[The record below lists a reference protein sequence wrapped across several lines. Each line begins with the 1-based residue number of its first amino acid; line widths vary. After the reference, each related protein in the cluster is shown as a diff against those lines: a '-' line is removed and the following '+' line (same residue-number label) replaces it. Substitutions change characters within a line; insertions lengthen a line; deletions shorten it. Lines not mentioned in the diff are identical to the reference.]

1 MSSDLLKNLSALPP
15 NASAAQVR
23 AAFMVAAKLLN
34 ACDETDA
41 VRLAREGLHETVTA
55 REYKIA
61 VARRV
66 AHDRHKGKEANL
78 FFEIAGGNEASVA
91 ARLPAKREGTSETPP
106 VAAARLEG
114 AQHCAALRALQQAS
128 VQEIADNQTH
138 TIVLPLASDESDKG
152 VIIAARD
159 TNPDAEAG
167 FNLIEI
173 NILRSLAVV
182 IGSAMRNAR
191 RIADAE
197 RLSQT
202 DDLTSLRNARY
213 LRDYLL
219 SEIKRAR
226 RYGASVAVLFLDLDN
241 FKSVNDEHGH
251 LVGSQVLIEVAGAIA
266 DSVRDTDT
274 VARYG
279 GDEFV
284 VVLPETDTERALQV
298 AERVREG
305 LARQSFTGGRG
316 LQLSLTA
323 SFGVGSFPTNAQSAQ
338 QLLETADQ
346 AMYEAKS
353 ERKNCVRPAGAR
365 RFDFFGEK

>member
-1 MSSDLLKNLSALPP
+1 MSIDLLKKLSALPP
-15 NASAAQVR
+15 NASEAQTR
-23 AAFMVAAKLLN
+23 AAFMFAAKLLN
-34 ACDETDA
+34 ACDADDA
-41 VRLAREGLHETVTA
+41 VRLACEGLHETVAA

-61 VARRV
+61 FARRV
-66 AHDRHKGKEANL
+66 AQDRHKGKEANL
-78 FFEIAGGNEASVA
+78 FFEIAGGNKTGVA
-91 ARLPAKREGTSETPP
+91 PHLQAKREGTSEPP
-106 VAAARLEG
+106 PAARLEG
-114 AQHCAALRALQQAS
+114 EQHCAALRAVQHAS
-128 VQEIADNQTH
+128 VEEITDNQAH
-138 TIVLPLASDESDKG
+138 MIILPLASDELING

-159 TNPDAEAG
+159 KNLNGEAG
-167 FNLIEI
+167 FDLIEI
-173 NILRSLAVV
+173 DIFRTLAVV
-182 IGSAMRNAR
+182 IGWAMRNAR

-251 LVGSQVLIEVAGAIA
+251 LVGSHVLIEVAGAIA

-305 LARQSFTGGRG
+305 LARESFTGGRG

-323 SFGVGSFPTNAQSAQ
+323 SFGVGSFPMNAQSAQ